1 MGENREAAKAFG
13 EALKRAESDEE
24 KATILSQ
31 ILALSVSLEGSVVF
45 ALLMSPL
52 MFRNASK

>member
-31 ILALSVSLEGSVVF
+31 ILALGVSLEGLV
-45 ALLMSPL
+45 ALALFMSPL
-52 MFRNASK
+52 MSRNARN